1 MENIVENLMTENP
14 LPTPK
19 PPNFVEQIIDGQV
32 HYVREDYDEFMEEK
46 RKKELEN
53 PPHVLDISPEQFAII
68 IENDRRRA
76 SNEENKKYL
85 SDTDWYVTRL
95 QETGKAIPEEVL
107 QKRQEARDSILP
119 LLDLPTS

>member
-1 MENIVENLMTENP
+1 MAFIE
-14 LPTPK
+14 K
-19 PPNFVEQIIDGQV
+19 IIDGQV
-32 HYVREDYDEFMEEK
+32 HYINENYDKIMEEK
-46 RKKELEN
+46 KKRELEN
-53 PPHVLDISPEQFAII
+53 PPHILDISPEEFGII
-68 IENDRRRA
+68 VENDKRRA

-119 LLDLPTS
+119 ILDLS

>member
-1 MENIVENLMTENP
+1 MEND
-14 LPTPK
+14 K
-19 PPNFVEQIIDGQV
+19 
-32 HYVREDYDEFMEEK
+32 
-46 RKKELEN
+46 
-53 PPHVLDISPEQFAII
+53 
-68 IENDRRRA
+68 RRA

-119 LLDLPTS
+119 ILDLS